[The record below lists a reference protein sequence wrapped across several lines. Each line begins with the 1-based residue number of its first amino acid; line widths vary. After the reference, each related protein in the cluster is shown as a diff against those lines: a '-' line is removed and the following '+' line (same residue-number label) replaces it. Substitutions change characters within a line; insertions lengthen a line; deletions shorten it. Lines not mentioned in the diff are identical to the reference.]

1 MLTINIALI
10 AHAGVVEQLYQKIL
24 QIFISVKEFVLQAH
38 FLHFLG
44 YILKIRAAQTGY
56 SLESGIAP
64 VSVI

>member
-1 MLTINIALI
+1 M
-10 AHAGVVEQLYQKIL
+10 EQLYQKIL
-24 QIFISVKEFVLQAH
+24 QIFISVKEFVLQAR